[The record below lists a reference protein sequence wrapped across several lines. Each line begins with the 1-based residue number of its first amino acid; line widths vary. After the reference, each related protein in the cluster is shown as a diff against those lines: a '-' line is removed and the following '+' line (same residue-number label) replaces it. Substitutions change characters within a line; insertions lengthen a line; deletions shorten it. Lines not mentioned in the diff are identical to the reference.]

1 MSVVH
6 VPALGTIICSRL
18 SVSKEIR
25 SFDFA
30 SRVQLPTKNDSVN
43 AIANIKHET
52 ECKFDYDSSDDNMVA
67 SIAST
72 TVQVEP
78 KNTTLQIGNKNVDLL
93 IDSGSFCSIL
103 NQSLAT
109 AIINN
114 SSLARWLTTAPAK
127 ERKNFCE
134 CAKSCNCSDVDFS

>member
-6 VPALGTIICSRL
+6 VPALGSIICSRL

-43 AIANIKHET
+43 AIANFKYER

-72 TVQVEP
+72 TVQNEP
-78 KNTTLQIGNKNVDLL
+78 KNTTLQIGKKNVDLL
-93 IDSGSFCSIL
+93 IDSGSLCSIL
-103 NQSLAT
+103 NKSLAT

-114 SSLARWLTTAPAK
+114 SSHARWLTTAPAK
-127 ERKNFCE
+127 EQKIFANVP
-134 CAKSCNCSDVDFS
+134 NPVIVLM